1 MFYGSKVNGGKH
13 FVARG
18 RCVETYG
25 RYLMV
30 YPGKISYGLS
40 WISTLEDLFEV
51 SEEALS
57 CFILAM
63 DDAVDTSIWASL
75 QELVCLMIFDKEN
88 RVSRSVRPRLHIKKE
103 LLDFLV
109 EQG

>member
-75 QELVCLMIFDKEN
+75 LKRTGSAEV
-88 RVSRSVRPRLHIKKE
+88 
-103 LLDFLV
+103 
-109 EQG
+109 